1 LRFDFISKH
10 VPETK
15 MKKADRLSRRLDWKV
30 GIKKNNK
37 NQVFIKDCWL
47 HSLHEVVIKGPEVEI
62 VEKIKKD

>member
-15 MKKADRLSRRLDWKV
+15 MKKVDGLSRRLDWKV
-30 GIKKNNK
+30 GIKKDNK